1 MAIPI
6 IFGVFIM
13 RNNESINAKEEN
25 FIEKHTTPVAT
36 NPESLQF
43 EGELFE
49 IPTDQNSLPNEK
61 YIEE

>member
-1 MAIPI
+1 MK
-6 IFGVFIM
+6 
-13 RNNESINAKEEN
+13 NNESINAKEEN
-25 FIEKHTTPVAT
+25 FIEKHTTPVAI

-49 IPTDQNSLPNEK
+49 IPSDQNSLPNEK